1 MNKRE
6 KQTWRLTGLW
16 AKDLPSGSRVLSAK
30 VQVQALI
37 DTLQQVADAG
47 LHQVEVEV
55 WEARE
60 AGDRKPT
67 HNLRLT
73 EPFQPTGQRQAGP
86 TWAGQQDSPPV
97 AAGEPYPF

>member
-1 MNKRE
+1 MATT
-6 KQTWRLTGLW
+6 KQTWRVTGLW

-30 VQVQALI
+30 VPVQALI
-37 DTLQQVADAG
+37 DVLQQVADAG

-60 AGDRKPT
+60 GGDRKPT
-67 HNLRLT
+67 HNLRLA

-86 TWAGQQDSPPV
+86 TWSSQQDSSP
-97 AAGEPYPF
+97 AAGGEAYPF

>member
-1 MNKRE
+1 MATSN
-6 KQTWRLTGLW
+6 KQTWRVTGLW

-30 VQVQALI
+30 VPVQALI
-37 DTLQQVADAG
+37 DVLQQVADAG

-67 HNLRLT
+67 HNLRLA
-73 EPFQPTGQRQAGP
+73 EPFQPTGQRQAAP
-86 TWAGQQDSPPV
+86 TWASQQDSPP
-97 AAGEPYPF
+97 AAGGEAYPF

>member
-1 MNKRE
+1 MAD

-30 VQVQALI
+30 VQVQQLI
-37 DTLQQVADAG
+37 ETLQQVADAG

-55 WEARE
+55 WEARD
-60 AGDRKPT
+60 AGERKPT

-73 EPFQPTGQRQAGP
+73 EPFKPIGQQGGP
-86 TWAGQQDSPPV
+86 TWSQRQDSPPA
-97 AAGEPYPF
+97 AAGEAYPF